1 LDAESIKKNIVT
13 NVYQIPKEKKVPL
26 HKHADKDEV
35 FYCIG
40 GSGFGVLEDDE
51 VPLKVGKVF
60 IVPAGTMHALR
71 TDDNLCVT
79 SFLIPVITE

>member
-1 LDAESIKKNIVT
+1 LDVKSIKDNIVT
-13 NVYQIPKEKKVPL
+13 NVYQIPKEKRVPL
-26 HKHADKDEV
+26 HKHVDKDEV

-40 GSGFGVLEDDE
+40 GSGFGVLQDDE
-51 VPLKVGKVF
+51 VSLKVGQAF